1 MNAPPFKNEDIA
13 IICATKNQ
21 PDNIVRML
29 DSIVNS
35 GINVGQIIISDG
47 GKNLKKV
54 IDSYKNKLKIECIYS
69 PIVGQVLQ
77 RSYAHT
83 FLHKRIRL
91 VLHFDDDI
99 TLEKDALNKMILF
112 WNNAENH
119 RGKPLAGASFNL
131 INSPKIHNSIFRKLF
146 LIGTEPK
153 GSVKQGVCCAVFPCK

>member
-1 MNAPPFKNEDIA
+1 MHIRF
-13 IICATKNQ
+13 CT
-21 PDNIVRML
+21 
-29 DSIVNS
+29 
-35 GINVGQIIISDG
+35 
-47 GKNLKKV
+47 
-54 IDSYKNKLKIECIYS
+54 
-69 PIVGQVLQ
+69 
-77 RSYAHT
+77 
-83 FLHKRIRL
+83 KRIRL

-153 GSVKQGVCCAVFPCK
+153 GSVKQGGYARVFPCK